1 MVKLCAAVSLFCIS
15 VQAADWPR
23 FRGPDGTGVD
33 AVSTSLP
40 TEFNPGKNVAWK
52 TDVPFGRSSP
62 IIVGNRLFL
71 TASEGDQ
78 LITLCYDTRNGKLLW
93 RRQVKSV
100 HQQKVFK
107 ANDPASASV
116 AADASSVYAF
126 FPDIGLIAYTH
137 EGKERWRHLLGPFNN
152 FYGMASSPIVD
163 GDLVILLCDQ
173 DSDSYLLA
181 VDKNT
186 GRQRWKAQRPGMAMG
201 WSVPMVHT
209 SGGEKQLI
217 VTGTTRIDSYYP
229 ATGERRWWYPIGSE
243 GAMGTPVWNGD
254 SLIVYA
260 SGHDQA
266 WFPSFESTLATYDKD
281 KDGRLS
287 KAEFQEY
294 KEWAEHF
301 GWIDAD
307 KSGYVDAAEWKKV
320 SEFGAGEYGV
330 VSLKPGTA
338 TGQLPATAA
347 IWRMK
352 RNIPYVPS
360 PVLYKGVYFMVR
372 DGGIVTSINPETG
385 AILKQGRAADSL
397 GEYFASPVA
406 ADGKVFLLSGA
417 GKLTVL
423 KAQAQWDVLGVN
435 DMGDEAYATPAIVN
449 GRIYVR
455 TRGALY
461 CFTGK

>member
-1 MVKLCAAVSLFCIS
+1 
-15 VQAADWPR
+15 
-23 FRGPDGTGVD
+23 
-33 AVSTSLP
+33 
-40 TEFNPGKNVAWK
+40 
-52 TDVPFGRSSP
+52 
-62 IIVGNRLFL
+62 
-71 TASEGDQ
+71 
-78 LITLCYDTRNGKLLW
+78 
-93 RRQVKSV
+93 
-100 HQQKVFK
+100 
-107 ANDPASASV
+107 
-116 AADASSVYAF
+116 
-126 FPDIGLIAYTH
+126 
-137 EGKERWRHLLGPFNN
+137 
-152 FYGMASSPIVD
+152 
-163 GDLVILLCDQ
+163 
-173 DSDSYLLA
+173 
-181 VDKNT
+181 
-186 GRQRWKAQRPGMAMG
+186 
-201 WSVPMVHT
+201 MVHT